1 MAPEQFKLLVVY
13 ILLLSKLCF
22 SDTDEG
28 QIPTSSSSKSDRTA
42 ETQTSDSEETF
53 GEGRTIAT
61 SKVQDNCKVRESQ
74 DTDDDKETKMASA
87 TELERASSSQEIEK
101 MTGSTRDSIAKRRKR
116 ETDRE
121 GESGERKTK
130 KKRVVERR
138 DGAHKHSSKSARRK
152 HQALLKQ
159 KLKLQR
165 KRVSEARLKAYGLKL

>member
-13 ILLLSKLCF
+13 IILLLSKLCF

-28 QIPTSSSSKSDRTA
+28 QIPTSSSSKSKLKDRTV
-42 ETQTSDSEETF
+42 ETRTSDSEETF
-53 GEGRTIAT
+53 GEGRSIAT
-61 SKVQDNCKVRESQ
+61 SKVQDNCKVRESK

-87 TELERASSSQEIEK
+87 TELERASSSQEME
-101 MTGSTRDSIAKRRKR
+101 MMADSTRDSIAKRRKR

-138 DGAHKHSSKSARRK
+138 DKKRY
-152 HQALLKQ
+152 
-159 KLKLQR
+159 R
-165 KRVSEARLKAYGLKL
+165 KRARDWKRKRQLLTSLYNP

>member
-1 MAPEQFKLLVVY
+1 MATEQVINSI

-28 QIPTSSSSKSDRTA
+28 QIPTSSSSKSKQKDRIA
-42 ETQTSDSEETF
+42 ESDSEETF

-61 SKVQDNCKVRESQ
+61 SKVQDNCRVRESK

-101 MTGSTRDSIAKRRKR
+101 MADSTRDSIAKRRKR
-116 ETDRE
+116 TTDRE
-121 GESGERKTK
+121 GKSGERKTK